1 MGMNS
6 SSNGVANECLPATA
20 CTVQKEDLSIIVI
33 DRLHDCII
41 DASLCI
47 VELSGVGRDSDSKL
61 FSVVIELLINEPVTL
76 CYYSPVM
83 HNLWHSW
90 KV

>member
-1 MGMNS
+1 MS
-6 SSNGVANECLPATA
+6 SHNRLHCAKRRS
-20 CTVQKEDLSIIVI
+20 SIVVI

-41 DASLCI
+41 DTSLCI
-47 VELSGVGRDSDSKL
+47 VELSGVGCDSDSKL

-76 CYYSPVM
+76 CYYSSVM